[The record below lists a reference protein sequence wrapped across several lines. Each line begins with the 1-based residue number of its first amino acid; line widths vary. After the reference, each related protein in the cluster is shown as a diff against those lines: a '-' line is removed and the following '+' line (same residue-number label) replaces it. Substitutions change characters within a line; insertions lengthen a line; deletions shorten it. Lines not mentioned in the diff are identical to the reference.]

1 MLKRNVTYE
10 DFNGNTV
17 TDTFYFNL
25 SKAEL
30 VELEYNYTGGFA
42 ATIESIVQAEDNK
55 TLINIFKDLILKAY
69 GQKSEDGKRFIKS
82 DQLREEFSQT
92 AAYSE
97 LFMELAV
104 DDKAASDFISGI
116 VPKDMS
122 ASILEETAKVKTTVE
137 LAEEMRSI
145 EE

>member
-30 VELEYNYTGGFA
+30 VEFEYKYENGFA
-42 ATIESIVQAEDNK
+42 STIESIVEAKDNK
-55 TLINIFKDLILKAY
+55 SLISIFKDLILEAY
-69 GQKSEDGKRFIKS
+69 GQKSDDGKRFIKNK
-82 DQLREEFSQT
+82 DLREEFSQT

-104 DDKAASDFISGI
+104 DDKAASEFIAGI

-122 ASILEETAKVKTTVE
+122 GSILEESKKVKTTVE
-137 LAEEMRSI
+137 LAEEMRSV

>member
-10 DFNGNTV
+10 DFNGNEV

-30 VELEYNYTGGFA
+30 VEFEYKYENGFA
-42 ATIESIVQAEDNK
+42 ATIESIVEAKDNK
-55 TLINIFKDLILKAY
+55 TLISIFKDLILEAY
-69 GQKSEDGKRFIKS
+69 GQKSEDGKRFIKN
-82 DQLREEFSQT
+82 DKLREEFAQT

-97 LFMELAV
+97 LFMELAIN
-104 DDKAASDFISGI
+104 DKAASDFISGI